1 MNTIGGV
8 AYLREQFYESVS
20 KYMGSTT
27 TLDKKTVRGDVDLMV
42 ESEKLGAR
50 TEPVSGRKIIF
61 FAHCWR
67 GRYPKVHPERKR

>member
-1 MNTIGGV
+1 MKVMNTIGGV

-61 FAHCWR
+61 C
-67 GRYPKVHPERKR
+67 PLLERTLSKGTS